1 MLHMTNRLI
10 VRFLGRIL
18 GVVLGAGLGLWLGRV
33 LLLPLGVALVLVY
46 LLLPPVSLLER
57 RLPGW
62 LAIILVYAGVV
73 LLLLLLWR
81 FAVPQ
86 LLGDFAALSA
96 LVPDTLAGGQTFLQM
111 CGSGV
116 SHLLGEAVDSQMWR
130 DMWRDCLVR
139 FAAGL
144 GEVLYGWLKS
154 GVCVLPEVC
163 GELSLLVF
171 APVFAFYI
179 LRDRKDFMR
188 FLRRVLGRERL
199 GAIRPLFDDINGIL
213 RGFVRGY
220 LLVALCVG
228 GLFYLLLWFLGVDYA
243 FTLGL
248 IMALAE
254 LIPYIGP
261 FIAFVPCILL
271 VLVQGG
277 GAVVKMLAIWVVV
290 QQLENLVIS
299 PHIMSDAVRLH
310 PLYVIMAVIVGGSWW
325 GVPGMIL
332 AVPLAASLRPVI
344 RWLVERWRYYRREDG
359 EKWIF

>member
-1 MLHMTNRLI
+1 MSHLANRSIL
-10 VRFLGRIL
+10 RFLCRIL
-18 GVVLGAGLGLWLGRV
+18 GVVLGVVLGFGLGRV
-33 LLLPLGVALVLVY
+33 LVLPLGVAAVLVY
-46 LLLPPVSLLER
+46 LLLPPVRLLER
-57 RLPGW
+57 WLPGW

-73 LLLLLLWR
+73 LLVSLLGC

-86 LLGDFAALSA
+86 LLGDFAALSS
-96 LVPDTLAGGQTFLQM
+96 LVPDTLAEGQTFLQM
-111 CGSGV
+111 CGSEV
-116 SHLLGEAVDSQMWR
+116 SYLLGAAADSEMWR

-171 APVFAFYI
+171 APVFAFYL
-179 LRDRKDFMR
+179 LRDRSDFGCS
-188 FLRRVLGRERL
+188 LGRLVGEERV
-199 GAIRPLFDDINGIL
+199 GVIRPLIDDINGIL

-228 GLFYLLLWFLGVDYA
+228 GLFYLLLWLSGVDYA

-248 IMALAE
+248 IMAIAE

-261 FIAFVPCILL
+261 FIAFVPCVLL

-277 GAVVKMLAIWVVV
+277 GAVVKMLVIWVVV

-310 PLYVIMAVIVGGSWW
+310 PLYVIMAVLVGGSWW